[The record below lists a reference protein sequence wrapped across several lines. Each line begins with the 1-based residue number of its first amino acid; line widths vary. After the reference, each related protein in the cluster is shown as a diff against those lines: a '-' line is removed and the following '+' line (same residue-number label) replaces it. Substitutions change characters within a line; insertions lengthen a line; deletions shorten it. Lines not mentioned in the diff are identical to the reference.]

1 MPERTIAPPTG
12 SIDKVDF
19 VKAEKIVLGN
29 GIPVYVLHAG
39 VDEVTRLEVAYPA
52 GTFQQKQLC
61 VAAATNALI
70 QEGTQQHSAS
80 SLADQFDFYG
90 AFLQN
95 SCGVQEASYSL
106 FTLNKYFEPCLNLF
120 ADMLNTAT
128 FPEEETSINRSTQK
142 QRLQISL
149 QKNSVLARQLFFQ
162 TLFGKEHVLGRF
174 ATPDDYDVLTSDH
187 LRSFYR
193 DTYQSHLP
201 MIFLSGNTSSSQLDV
216 LMKTFGTHTGKSYSA
231 IPEIP
236 EPQAPQAG
244 YFFREKAGSLQAAIR
259 IGKITISRNHPD
271 YLGLQLTNLIFG
283 GYFGSR
289 LMKNIREDKGLTY
302 GIYSSVEPY
311 KGVGVFTIATEVNNK
326 DHGVAVAEILREL
339 DRMCEELVPEA
350 ELEKAKSYL
359 LGSFVRNFDGP
370 FAQMDRFR
378 SLLDFDMSYTY
389 YEEYVHK
396 IKNFSALDVKN
407 LSVKYLDKNSL
418 ATIVVGTNN

>member
-1 MPERTIAPPTG
+1 MIERTIAPPTG
-12 SIDKVDF
+12 SIDAVEF
-19 VKAEKIVLGN
+19 VKAEKVVLEN
-29 GIPVYVLHAG
+29 SMPVYMLHAG
-39 VDEVTRLEVAYPA
+39 ADEVTRLEVVYPA
-52 GTFQQKQLC
+52 GTFHQNRLC

-70 QEGTQQHSAS
+70 QEGTLNYSAS
-80 SLADQFDFYG
+80 TLADQFDFYG

-95 SCGVQEASYSL
+95 SCAVQEASYAL
-106 FTLNKYFEPCLNLF
+106 FTLNKYFEPCIRLF
-120 ADMLNTAT
+120 AEMLRTAT
-128 FPEEETSINRSTQK
+128 FPDAETDIYRNAQK

-174 ATPDDYDVLTSDH
+174 ASPEDYDALTSEH
-187 LRSFYR
+187 LRTFYH
-193 DTYQSHLP
+193 DTYLSNLP
-201 MIFLSGNTSSSQLDV
+201 SIFLSGNISSAQLDLV
-216 LMKTFGTHTGKSYSA
+216 KKTFGKQTGVLPHG
-231 IPEIP
+231 IPP
-236 EPQAPQAG
+236 MAEPVQKEGG
-244 YFFREKAGSLQAAIR
+244 YIFREKTGSLQAAIR
-259 IGKITISRNHPD
+259 MGKITITRNHPD

-326 DHGVAVAEILREL
+326 DHRLAVAEIHHEL
-339 DRMCEELVPEA
+339 DRMCEEFVPEA

-378 SLLDFDMSYTY
+378 SLHDFDMDYRYYTD
-389 YEEYVHK
+389 YVQNVKK
-396 IKNFSALDVKN
+396 ISALDIKN
-407 LSVKYLDKNSL
+407 LSVKYLDKNSFT
-418 ATIVVGTNN
+418 TIVVGTNN